1 MTLFYTGYNIILEN
15 EICQKDFPAGKLSDR
30 QFIEL
35 QFMEVIIMRDWEKC
49 TLHNVERK
57 GTSYYGNPSYWIYF
71 SDSEGHFHAGYT
83 ASNSSAGYTASNY
96 KYCDEGQV
104 IYLDYHFTKKKGTCI
119 IDCIKH
125 NSPTEATREAEGEKV
140 EASF

>member
-1 MTLFYTGYNIILEN
+1 
-15 EICQKDFPAGKLSDR
+15 
-30 QFIEL
+30 
-35 QFMEVIIMRDWEKC
+35 MRDWEKC
-49 TLHNVERK
+49 ILHNVERK

-96 KYCDEGQV
+96 KYCDEGQA

-119 IDCIKH
+119 IDFIKH
-125 NSPTEATREAEGEKV
+125 DSPDEATREAEGEKV